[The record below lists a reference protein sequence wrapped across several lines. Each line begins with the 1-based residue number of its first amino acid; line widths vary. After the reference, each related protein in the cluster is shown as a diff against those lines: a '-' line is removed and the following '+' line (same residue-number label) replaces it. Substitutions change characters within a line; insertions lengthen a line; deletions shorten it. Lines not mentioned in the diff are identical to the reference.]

1 MRPLLRQ
8 GLCGAASSPAPH
20 PLLFLANGSAKT
32 TASLALARC
41 VSSHRGRGYFLLGC
55 GTRSGVLFGK
65 GPHREFTL
73 GHPLPTAVSSSP
85 LRLLLPRLREL
96 RALGISSCHR
106 GFAGAGLIG
115 KHL

>member
-8 GLCGAASSPAPH
+8 GLCGAMSPPAPH

-32 TASLALARC
+32 TAALALARC
-41 VSSHRGRGYFLLGC
+41 VSSHQGWGYFLLGC
-55 GTRSGVLFGK
+55 GTRSGVPLGK
-65 GPHREFTL
+65 GPRREFTL
-73 GHPLPTAVSSSP
+73 GHPLPTAVPSSP
-85 LRLLLPRLREL
+85 LRLLLPRLREP
-96 RALGISSCHR
+96 RALGTSSCHR